1 MIGRRLLAL
10 LLLCTSAL
18 FATLPA
24 RGNAACLLVL
34 GDSISTGFGLPAG
47 AGWVDL
53 LRTELDDCEVV
64 NASISG
70 ETTEGGKTRLPA
82 LLEQHQPRLVV
93 LELGGNDGLRGFPL
107 AVTRANLESMIAAAR
122 RAGAGVLL
130 LGMRIPPNYGPR
142 YAEGFHA
149 LFGELAAATG
159 AALVPFLLEGIA
171 TDAALM
177 QTDGVHPT
185 ADAQPLILANVLPVL
200 LPLIRE

>member
-1 MIGRRLLAL
+1 M
-10 LLLCTSAL
+10 
-18 FATLPA
+18 
-24 RGNAACLLVL
+24 L

-47 AGWVDL
+47 AGWVEL

-93 LELGGNDGLRGFPL
+93 IELGGNDGLRGFPL

-122 RAGAGVLL
+122 RAEAGVLL

-149 LFGELAAATG
+149 LFGELAAETG

-171 TDAALM
+171 TDPALM

-185 ADAQPLILANVLPVL
+185 GEAQPLILANVLPVL